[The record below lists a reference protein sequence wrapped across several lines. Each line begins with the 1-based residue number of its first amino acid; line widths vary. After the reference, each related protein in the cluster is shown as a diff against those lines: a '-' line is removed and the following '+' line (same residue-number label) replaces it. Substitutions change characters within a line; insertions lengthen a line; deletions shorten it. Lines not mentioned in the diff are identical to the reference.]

1 MTKKAKT
8 KVKTAKKPVKSKT
21 LARALPIWAAKTSTP
36 KTKSAKAP
44 KTAQKPLKTTKK
56 PVKKDKSMAKDK
68 HEGASQQDKEIQAK
82 KDAKAAEKTSPYGA
96 TPKPGSL
103 DPGKTTMANPPP
115 QNVPMDPIE
124 PTDDPM
130 ETPPAAPLPNPP
142 SRPGGDFA
150 GEPNVSPTGEPLSPD
165 HPDYRK
171 DYAGEH
177 GPDQRSEAEK
187 KANPRE

>member
-1 MTKKAKT
+1 MTKKPKKAVKKPAKT
-8 KVKTAKKPVKSKT
+8 ASVASKLPKWVSKPLAIKSRPVKPAKTAKT
-21 LARALPIWAAKTSTP
+21 
-36 KTKSAKAP
+36 AP
-44 KTAQKPLKTTKK
+44 KKGKSMTKK
-56 PVKKDKSMAKDK
+56 QDN
-68 HEGASQQDKEIQAK
+68 ETQQDKEIQAK

-96 TPKPGSL
+96 IPKPGSL

-115 QNVPMDPIE
+115 QNVPIEPIE

-130 ETPPAAPLPNPP
+130 ETPSAAPLPNPP

-150 GEPNVSPTGEPLSPD
+150 GEPNVSPTGEPLDPD

-187 KANPRE
+187 KANPRK